1 MARSAS
7 GPRALSLP
15 KTARL
20 RRRSEYLAVKGRGLS
35 FAEGPLAASWAPRTD
50 QELTRATAS
59 SQGAAVARVG
69 FAVSAKVGNAV
80 VRNRIKRRLREA
92 IRHELSGLPAVE
104 LVLVARAS
112 STGASVEQLR
122 AWLRRAGARI
132 RKEARA

>member
-1 MARSAS
+1 
-7 GPRALSLP
+7 
-15 KTARL
+15 
-20 RRRSEYLAVKGRGLS
+20 
-35 FAEGPLAASWAPRTD
+35 
-50 QELTRATAS
+50 
-59 SQGAAVARVG
+59 VARVG

-132 RKEARA
+132 RKEART